1 MEMEIKLKMPA
12 TYLFDQIMES
22 VLYDIHTQTGRKLKR
37 NQLEDFEFTKNFSKT
52 QTAALKVTKIVE
64 NESYH
69 FQTENNRNKF
79 EVEYE
84 ITAVD
89 ADHCLLS
96 YKESMTSK
104 GKMQQM
110 NDVFM
115 SMMMSFFK
123 KRNFKKMM
131 KQIEGKYATS

>member
-1 MEMEIKLKMPA
+1 MEMEMKLKMPA

-37 NQLEDFEFTKNFSKT
+37 NQLEGFEFTKNFSKT

-79 EVEYE
+79 EVGYE
-84 ITAVD
+84 IIAVD

>member
-1 MEMEIKLKMPA
+1 M
-12 TYLFDQIMES
+12 
-22 VLYDIHTQTGRKLKR
+22 G
-37 NQLEDFEFTKNFSKT
+37 
-52 QTAALKVTKIVE
+52 
-64 NESYH
+64 
-69 FQTENNRNKF
+69 
-79 EVEYE
+79 YE